1 MEIFKVH
8 FEGSINF
15 YFYSNIVDVLLERDV
30 EAGYF
35 GQFFLGGC
43 INRGTIREYRV
54 MYRAPRL
61 FAVV

>member
-1 MEIFKVH
+1 MEIFKVQ
-8 FEGSINF
+8 FEGPIIF

-35 GQFFLGGC
+35 GLFLGGC
-43 INRGTIREYRV
+43 INRGTIREYRM